1 MRWSRYD
8 VGRYHIHASVY
19 VQAFMNT
26 ANMLLIN
33 MSDSSDTLQEIRQD
47 LVRTWNICLSFF
59 LIFCFLIL
67 SILPYKAIPTQL
79 HLHIPFQ
86 H

>member
-19 VQAFMNT
+19 LHAFMNA

-33 MSDSSDTLQEIRQD
+33 IP
-47 LVRTWNICLSFF
+47 VI
-59 LIFCFLIL
+59 
-67 SILPYKAIPTQL
+67 PYKILLGKTWQE
-79 HLHIPFQ
+79 FGTDVCQ
-86 H
+86 DF